1 MDQADA
7 CVVMVTAPSKDEAER
22 LAVATLEARL
32 AACVQI
38 QAICSH
44 YWWDGRIT
52 SDAEQLLLFKTVPG
66 HFAALRDLISSL
78 HSYDTPEII
87 QLPVTAG
94 AGKYLGWLRREV
106 AAV

>member
-7 CVVMVTAPSKDEAER
+7 CVVMVTAPNKEEAER
-22 LAVATLEARL
+22 LAIATLEARH

-38 QAICSH
+38 QAITSH
-44 YWWDGRIT
+44 YWWDGKIT
-52 SDAEQLLLFKTVPG
+52 SEGEQLLLFKTVPEK
-66 HFAALRDLISSL
+66 FAALRDLIVSL

-94 AGKYLGWLRREV
+94 ADKYLGWLRQEV
-106 AAV
+106 AAK

>member
-7 CVVMVTAPSKDEAER
+7 CVVMVTAPNKEEAER
-22 LAVATLEARL
+22 LAIAALESRF

-38 QAICSH
+38 QAITSH
-44 YWWDGRIT
+44 YWWNGKIT
-52 SDAEQLLLFKTVPG
+52 SDAEQLLLFKTLPAK
-66 HFAALRDLISSL
+66 FAVLRDLISSL

-94 AGKYLGWLRREV
+94 ADKYLGWLRRET
-106 AAV
+106 AAD